1 MKVIYNLNYNMGLM
15 GLEKLHPFDGNK
27 FQRAWALLEQE
38 LGSGLTKYYVDV
50 DRPLSDDEL
59 LDIHTTQHLQMMRQP
74 SALAKA
80 FEVREVALLRYSML
94 DLGFLTPMRWACR
107 GSIIAARQALQHGFA
122 INLGEGFHHAKP
134 DRAEGFCLFS
144 DIALIVAQLRSDGTL
159 TDEQRVAYID
169 LDAHLG
175 NGVAHC
181 FLNDPRMF
189 HFDMFN
195 ESIYPTSDTVAM
207 DRVDCPIPVPVGC
220 EGSQYLELLH
230 NQLPRFLDSVTRT
243 KDVGLVI
250 YNAGTDVVAG
260 DDLGL
265 MSLTEHDVLE
275 RDQFVFQE
283 TNRRNLPTVMLLS
296 GGYTEASH
304 RLIANSVAW
313 MCKAT

>member
-1 MKVIYNLNYNMGLM
+1 MKVIYNPHYNMGLM
-15 GLEKLHPFDGNK
+15 GLEKLHPFDGKK
-27 FQRAWALLEQE
+27 FQRAWALLERG
-38 LGSGLTKYYVDV
+38 LGSDLARYHVDV

-59 LDIHTTQHLQMMRQP
+59 LAIHSIQHLQLMRQP

-80 FEVREVALLRYSML
+80 FEVREVALLPYSML

-107 GSIIAARQALQHGFA
+107 GSIIAARQALQNGFA
-122 INLGEGFHHAKP
+122 INLGGGFHHAKP
-134 DRAEGFCLFS
+134 ERAEGFCIFS
-144 DIALIVAQLRSDGTL
+144 DIALIVSQLRADGTL
-159 TDEQRVAYID
+159 TDDQRVAYID

-195 ESIYPTSDTVAM
+195 ESIYPTSDAVAM
-207 DRVDCPIPVPVGC
+207 DRVDCPIPVPIGC
-220 EGSQYLELLH
+220 EGLQYLELLR
-230 NQLPRFLDSVTRT
+230 NQLPQFLDSVTRT

-250 YNAGTDVVAG
+250 YNAGTDVVAN

-265 MSLTEHDVLE
+265 MSLTERNVLE
-275 RDQFVFQE
+275 RDQFVFLE
-283 TNRRNLPTVMLLS
+283 TRRRNLPTVMLLS

-304 RLIANSVAW
+304 RLIANSVTW
-313 MCKAT
+313 MCSAS